1 MNETGLLCPGGSRS
15 PGWSSSDGALARAM
29 AGKLGISI
37 RTARKTI
44 RNTPCLPKGIT
55 AVTIGTNDTP
65 DIVVSYAQPGAV
77 MELLRQWQRTK
88 GTALEAEVSSFMAVC
103 GSVAVRAY
111 LTGRLCL
118 SFGCPDSRQPGKI
131 GRDRRVVGMPSR
143 LAKELVQEKNQPVH
157 VRA

>member
-111 LTGRLCL
+111 LSGRICL
-118 SFGCPDSRQPGKI
+118 SFGCPDSRDYGRI
-131 GRDRRVVGMPSR
+131 DRDRLAVGLPLRVLSSLLPESHG
-143 LAKELVQEKNQPVH
+143 LAQAK
-157 VRA
+157 A